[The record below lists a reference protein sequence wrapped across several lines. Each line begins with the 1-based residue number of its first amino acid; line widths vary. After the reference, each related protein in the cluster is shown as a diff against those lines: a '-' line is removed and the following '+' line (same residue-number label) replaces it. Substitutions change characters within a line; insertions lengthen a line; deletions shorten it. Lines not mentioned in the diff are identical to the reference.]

1 MGPPMTEDRRNCDK
15 KYAVAPFHRNMLEV
29 RMSYWHS
36 TSNFV
41 CSAHLENALL
51 WSCISVYRTLQT
63 CVITALGENFLK
75 PRSQRYVHTFVRAPW
90 APIKA
95 MRTRTLHLLYVISRT
110 WSKKDTTDESSDRQ
124 QRRFFFFS
132 LSEFIY
138 PGVSDEKF
146 KTGLCNL
153 FLEFFDEVAHGEN
166 IPSLR
171 HTHTHRCTMT
181 VKSWLRDCCAALLSI
196 MSRIVSVY
204 TRVTRRGL
212 PHPAWPHLCAQCAE
226 AESCQDARTL
236 PHPTA
241 W

>member
-75 PRSQRYVHTFVRAPW
+75 PRSQRCVHTFVRAPW

-124 QRRFFFFS
+124 QRRFFSFLCPNLSIAEYPMRNVKQDCANYS
-132 LSEFIY
+132 LSS
-138 PGVSDEKF
+138 V
-146 KTGLCNL
+146 TTLRMVRT
-153 FLEFFDEVAHGEN
+153 FLVCDT
-166 IPSLR
+166 
-171 HTHTHRCTMT
+171 HTHTDVR
-181 VKSWLRDCCAALLSI
+181 WR
-196 MSRIVSVY
+196 
-204 TRVTRRGL
+204 
-212 PHPAWPHLCAQCAE
+212 
-226 AESCQDARTL
+226 
-236 PHPTA
+236 
-241 W
+241 